1 MKVTK
6 RILREMIEAE
16 INLLNEA
23 TERTGFLNIRG
34 AQRTIEKLGKRLRK
48 YLAAEEGSN
57 QQDRRR
63 QRFLRL
69 WNAISGGVVKDDLE
83 IDGNKTE
90 LGNVVDEARA
100 AGLISQEETTNI
112 DNDLTASG
120 RSDPDPTRTQQQ
132 MAAAIE
138 ENEAEEE
145 AEEEEGVATPE
156 EPPGDTEAS
165 SSDSVSAQEG
175 GETDLSAE
183 STEMLT
189 TMKTQGGILKRGS
202 SGSKVGLLQDAL
214 RSRLGTMSHQWLGA
228 AGQSDSDFGGK
239 TKAAVEAIQT
249 KYGIT
254 KDGVVGPNTAASLL
268 ADAAATGTAPARRR
282 PAPSAGG
289 EPAAQEEETRPTNP
303 FGGQGQWNED
313 AEVWYADGWDQASAA
328 AEEGGFITSVKIE
341 NDDTIYYVKI
351 DGDNLTTDDI
361 DDLQGIDDGM
371 NEASSYFNRFTQ
383 ILNEIEHMK
392 DERTYSD
399 VASEEAEE
407 EAPAEEEARMSDDL
421 IVLKVEL
428 RGFNEIANL
437 TDSELDTALRTIDG
451 MTIQE
456 FEPLR
461 RQAYR
466 ELNVAYK
473 TKVADLLKSISGFP
487 ENKIDSFSAN
497 VHSFVDIEKDD
508 DDSKISVTKISSH
521 WPRTILP
528 NSDQY
533 NNINGKIAFFYAER
547 GRLAPRVNVELF
559 DKTIDV
565 VGVSQFIV
573 VRDALRKIKQFINEN
588 QDASAGGGTAAQGT
602 EDAPTV
608 DNANPLP
615 GQSVAVQPE
624 SLSYDRFSKLAG
636 IFLD

>member
-6 RILREMIEAE
+6 NILREMIEAE
-16 INLLNEA
+16 INLLNEVNLSRMSNDIDDVFIDPDVEA
-23 TERTGFLNIRG
+23 GDLRLKQEYSTSEGKASLRAQVDEWIDKDVKEPSEYSMTSRRNYARNIRTKI
-34 AQRTIEKLGKRLRK
+34 QRIDFLLS
-48 YLAAEEGSN
+48 EEGLSYG
-57 QQDRRR
+57 DT
-63 QRFLRL
+63 
-69 WNAISGGVVKDDLE
+69 SE
-83 IDGNKTE
+83 PSSE
-90 LGNVVDEARA
+90 
-100 AGLISQEETTNI
+100 EET
-112 DNDLTASG
+112 
-120 RSDPDPTRTQQQ
+120 
-132 MAAAIE
+132 
-138 ENEAEEE
+138 
-145 AEEEEGVATPE
+145 
-156 EPPGDTEAS
+156 PGETEAS
-165 SSDSVSAQEG
+165 SSDSVAAQEG

-183 STEMLT
+183 STAMLT

-214 RSRLGTMSHQWLGA
+214 RARLGTMSHQWLGV
-228 AGQSDSDFGGK
+228 AGESDSDFGGK

-268 ADAAATGTAPARRR
+268 ADAAATGTAPARSRS
-282 PAPSAGG
+282 APSADG
-289 EPAAQEEETRPTNP
+289 EPAAQETYASLNP
-303 FGGQGQWNED
+303 FGNDIGMWNPDAKVWFATNWARASTASKDAGYNTAIKLENED
-313 AEVWYADGWDQASAA
+313 GVR
-328 AEEGGFITSVKIE
+328 
-341 NDDTIYYVKI
+341 YVRKA
-351 DGDNLTTDDI
+351 GDALTEDDI
-361 DDLQGIDDGM
+361 NELLDDDGAPTEADVNPIGSDSATIVA
-371 NEASSYFNRFTQ
+371 NEAVNYFKRFTRD
-383 ILNEIEHMK
+383 LNEIDSMR
-392 DERTYSD
+392 DDRSFTD
-399 VASEEAEE
+399 IMATEEAEE

-473 TKVADLLKSISGFP
+473 TKVSDLLKSISGFP

-497 VHSFVDIEKDD
+497 VHRFVDIEKDD

-521 WPRTILP
+521 WPRSIYPDT
-528 NSDQY
+528 DWY
-533 NNINGKIAFFYAER
+533 NGIDNKIAFFYAER

-608 DNANPLP
+608 DNANLLP
-615 GQSVAVQPE
+615 GQSAAVQQE

-636 IFLD
+636 ILLD